1 MSSFVKNSQYYKFSF
16 YGFLKNLRFFDAFFI
31 LFLVEKGLSYTEIG
45 ILYAVREICINIFEI
60 PSGIA
65 ADIYGRKNALMGS
78 FVAYIVSF
86 AVFFVSANFWLFLAA
101 FIFYGIGDA
110 FRSGTH
116 KGIIMDY
123 LRMQQWDDQK
133 IAYYG
138 HTRSWSQKGSAI
150 SSLIAGAI
158 VFYSGSYQYIFLF
171 SIVPYL
177 VNLLL
182 ILSYPKELNHSREET
197 TQSGKSGFVFMV
209 KSLVLVIKRP
219 KVFRIINTAAL
230 HSAYLKAVKDYIQP
244 LMAIVALFVP
254 VFVHHEN
261 EKRNGIIIGGIYF
274 LIYLATSWASKYAS
288 KLESQIKFDVPF
300 ATLLFGF
307 FLGAATGF
315 FYTREMW
322 VVALV
327 AFIGIYL
334 VENVRKPVLTG
345 YISDNVPNEILTSVL
360 SAQSQLRTIFTSVLA
375 FVFGLVADTF
385 GIGVSFVVISVL
397 LAVFSVVIYYFQRI
411 QKKVS

>member
-1 MSSFVKNSQYYKFSF
+1 
-16 YGFLKNLRFFDAFFI
+16 
-31 LFLVEKGLSYTEIG
+31 
-45 ILYAVREICINIFEI
+45 
-60 PSGIA
+60 
-65 ADIYGRKNALMGS
+65 
-78 FVAYIVSF
+78 
-86 AVFFVSANFWLFLAA
+86 
-101 FIFYGIGDA
+101 
-110 FRSGTH
+110 
-116 KGIIMDY
+116 
-123 LRMQQWDDQK
+123 
-133 IAYYG
+133 
-138 HTRSWSQKGSAI
+138 
-150 SSLIAGAI
+150 
-158 VFYSGSYQYIFLF
+158 
-171 SIVPYL
+171 
-177 VNLLL
+177 
-182 ILSYPKELNHSREET
+182 
-197 TQSGKSGFVFMV
+197 MV

-345 YISDNVPNEILTSVL
+345 YISDFYL
-360 SAQSQLRTIFTSVLA
+360 SAGFCFWPGSRYFWNRG
-375 FVFGLVADTF
+375 FVCGDFGVA
-385 GIGVSFVVISVL
+385 GRL
-397 LAVFSVVIYYFQRI
+397 FSSYLT
-411 QKKVS
+411 